1 MCVLTSSST
10 LRRIRNVG
18 LIALSTT
25 ALFATTVG
33 CDKKGEG
40 GGTTTGTATSKSTTS
55 APSGSAPAS
64 AVASSSA
71 APAGGDVAS
80 ACDAVAKARCN
91 KLESCNKTTF
101 ALQEGTLAGCITRT
115 KNVCMYE
122 RAPKESGLTVEN
134 LKECAKAQEAAT
146 CEHALAGH
154 LKGCERMNGKLANGK
169 SCAFDAQCESQFC
182 TREVGASCGK
192 CDAPPKEGEACKQDR
207 CGHGGFACIDKKCAK
222 KKGKDEAC
230 KGTGQAGCDGN
241 MVCLNGKCAAP
252 GKVGDKCD
260 ASGKTTGDCDPFEG
274 LYCDKTEKKCKAY
287 KVANV
292 GDGCGEKDVGVACPA
307 SSSCEQDKCVAM
319 LAVGA
324 ACKEAEGA
332 ICDAPS
338 VCISGKCTI
347 PDSTIC
353 KD

>member
-1 MCVLTSSST
+1 MRVLTSDATRS
-10 LRRIRNVG
+10 IRGFG
-18 LIALSTT
+18 LIALC
-25 ALFATTVG
+25 ATTLFVAAIAG
-33 CDKKGEG
+33 CDKKPEG
-40 GGTTTGTATSKSTTS
+40 GGTGTATSKSTTS
-55 APSGSAPAS
+55 APSGSASTS
-64 AVASSSA
+64 AAGSSSA
-71 APAGGDVAS
+71 AAPGGADLEA
-80 ACDAVAKARCN
+80 ACDAVAKARCA

-101 ALQEGTLAGCITRT
+101 ALQEGTLAGCTTRT
-115 KNVCMYE
+115 KNVCLYE
-122 RAPKESGLTVEN
+122 RAPKESGLTVDN

-154 LKGCERMNGKLANGK
+154 LKGCERANGKLAAGK

-182 TREVGASCGK
+182 TREVGSSCGK
-192 CDAPPKEGEACKQDR
+192 CDAAPKEGEACKQDR

-222 KKGKDEAC
+222 KKAKDEAC

-241 MVCLNGKCAAP
+241 MVCLGGKCVAP
-252 GKVGDKCD
+252 GKAGDKCD

-287 KVANV
+287 KIANV

-324 ACKEAEGA
+324 ACKENEGA